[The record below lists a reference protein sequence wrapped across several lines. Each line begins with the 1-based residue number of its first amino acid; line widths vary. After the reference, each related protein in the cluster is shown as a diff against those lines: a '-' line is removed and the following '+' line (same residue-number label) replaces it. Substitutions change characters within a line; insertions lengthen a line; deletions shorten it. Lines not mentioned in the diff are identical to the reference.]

1 MSEIVNLEPR
11 IVWEQFDAITQVP
24 RPSKKEGKI
33 IEFLVDFARK
43 HNIEYKKDAIG
54 NVVMRKPA
62 TPGFEDRPA
71 VILQSHMDMVCE
83 KNSDVEFDFDNDP
96 IRTHI
101 DGGWVRAEG
110 TTLGADCGIGMAAA
124 LAVMIDPAVQHGPV
138 EALFTVDEETGLTG
152 AFELGEEMLTG
163 KYLINLDSEDE
174 GEIFIGCAG
183 GIDTIA
189 TFRYAMEEAPKNY
202 SFFRVDVSDLQGGH
216 SGDDIDKGRVNSN
229 KTVARLLWDGMQSFE
244 LKLSYFNGGNLRNA
258 IPREAYAIFGVPT
271 RFKSE
276 FVKRYD
282 LFAADLKA
290 EFRFREPNFK
300 ITLNEMPEVDQVL
313 DARTQFGLVY
323 SLVGVPNGVIAMSF
337 AMPGLVETSTNLAS
351 VKFEGDNRIVVTSS
365 QRSSVESAKTYVM
378 QMVESVFA
386 LAGADV
392 AHSDGYPGWAPNP
405 QSVLLEKTVGAY
417 ERLFGAEPKVRAIHA
432 GLECG
437 LFLEKY
443 PELEMVSFGPTL
455 RGVHSPDERLEIA
468 TVPKFWDLLLEVL
481 KTVCPAC
488 ERGKSRHGC
497 TVPGCTVHDNGP
509 AKTGPLPLRVV
520 TRLFSRWPY
529 HSRELDHGICQ
540 KFVRNL
546 YMAFV
551 RVLVQ
556 RYYYLPV
563 LGIRRP
569 GHSHAELYV
578 SVLFPLF
585 QRYFRR
591 VVRYGQVAQ
600 RCFRE
605 EVGGE
610 TDNAPF
616 AFHGNVVA
624 GG

>member
-152 AFELGEEMLTG
+152 AFELGEGMLTG

-189 TFRYAMEEAPKNY
+189 TFRYTMEEAPKNY

-258 IPREAYAIFGVPT
+258 IPREAYAIFGIPT

-351 VKFEGDNRIVVTSS
+351 VKFEGDDRIVVTSS

-417 ERLFGAEPKVRAIHA
+417 ERLFGGSPRCVRSMPDWNAACSSRNTSNWRWFPSARRCAACIRPTRGSKSPRFPSSGICCSKCSRPSDPPANAANPATDARFTITAPSLRGRCRCGWCRGYSPA
-432 GLECG
+432 GLTTPVNLTTGYARSSFETCTWH
-437 LFLEKY
+437 LSVSLYSVIITFLSWEFAG
-443 PELEMVSFGPTL
+443 PVILMQNCMSPFFFRFSSVISAVSSVMVRLPSGVFGK
-455 RGVHSPDERLEIA
+455 RSGVKLITPRL
-468 TVPKFWDLLLEVL
+468 PSMD
-481 KTVCPAC
+481 
-488 ERGKSRHGC
+488 
-497 TVPGCTVHDNGP
+497 
-509 AKTGPLPLRVV
+509 
-520 TRLFSRWPY
+520 
-529 HSRELDHGICQ
+529 
-540 KFVRNL
+540 
-546 YMAFV
+546 M
-551 RVLVQ
+551 
-556 RYYYLPV
+556 
-563 LGIRRP
+563 
-569 GHSHAELYV
+569 
-578 SVLFPLF
+578 
-585 QRYFRR
+585 
-591 VVRYGQVAQ
+591 
-600 RCFRE
+600 
-605 EVGGE
+605 
-610 TDNAPF
+610 
-616 AFHGNVVA
+616 
-624 GG
+624 